1 MQSEGRSIALDRDA
15 LMEAAH
21 GVARLVVR
29 GGAIG
34 GVAGVSAF
42 AVQMALGWYGNGG
55 WALAAWL
62 LMPVFGGVAAVVGLY
77 VGGVLGARRA
87 AHALLRESGLL
98 AAMVE
103 RVADAHDTA
112 AEIAA
117 MQRDDGD
124 LRSKSP
130 VAQRVKRV
138 AYPMLARLAGE
149 AGGVVGEAMP
159 ARVDAMA
166 KAMIDRWGRVSIVV
180 AVAVAVVVVAAP
192 AAVAA
197 IVGMI

>member
-1 MQSEGRSIALDRDA
+1 MTRSIAIDRDD
-15 LMEAAH
+15 LIEAAH

-34 GVAGVSAF
+34 GIAGVSAF
-42 AVQMALGWYGNGG
+42 GAQMALGWYGQSG
-55 WALAAWL
+55 WSLLAWL
-62 LMPVFGGVAAVVGLY
+62 LMPVFGAAAAIAGLY
-77 VGGVLGARRA
+77 IGGVLGARRA

-103 RVADAHDTA
+103 RVADAPDTV

-130 VAQRVKRV
+130 VAQRVKGV
-138 AYPMLARLAGE
+138 AYPMLERLAAE
-149 AGGVVGEAMP
+149 CGGAVGDTLP

-166 KAMIDRWGRVSIVV
+166 KAMIDRWGRVSI
-180 AVAVAVVVVAAP
+180 AIAVAVVAIVVAAP
-192 AAVAA
+192 ATLVAILA
-197 IVGMI
+197 QV